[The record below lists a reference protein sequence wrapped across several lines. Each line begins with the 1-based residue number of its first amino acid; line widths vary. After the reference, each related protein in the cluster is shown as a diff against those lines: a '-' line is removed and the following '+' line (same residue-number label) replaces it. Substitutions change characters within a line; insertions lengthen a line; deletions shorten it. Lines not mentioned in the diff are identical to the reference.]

1 MNSDSSPP
9 DFEKA
14 LAELESIVERLEQ
27 GEMTLENSLK
37 DFERGVQ
44 LARNCQ
50 TALNDAQMRVEK
62 LIEDNG
68 QLNFEDFDNP
78 EEE

>member
-1 MNSDSSPP
+1 
-9 DFEKA
+9 
-14 LAELESIVERLEQ
+14 
-27 GEMTLENSLK
+27 
-37 DFERGVQ
+37 Q

-68 QLNFEDFDNP
+68 QLNFEEFDNP

>member
-62 LIEDNG
+62 LIEDNANF
-68 QLNFEDFDNP
+68 LNGGV
-78 EEE
+78 